1 MSSDLPRLQTC
12 PICGKEL
19 HGHRYALLASI
30 VDNAKDRCRVDKFLN
45 HIKTRTWSEILRL
58 EEWQG
63 DSDVILLYA
72 IRCPTSILA
81 LILVRSPFE
90 LYDDD
95 HVVWIESL
103 TTEASS
109 TLKAA
114 TERLNWKP
122 LP

>member
-1 MSSDLPRLQTC
+1 MSSDLPQLQTC

-19 HGHRYALLASI
+19 RGHRYALLASV
-30 VDNAKDRCRVDKFLN
+30 VDNARDRSRVDKFLN
-45 HIKTRTWSEILRL
+45 DIKTRTWSEVLRL

-72 IRCPTSILA
+72 IKCSSSILA

-95 HVVWIESL
+95 HVVWIETL
-103 TTEASS
+103 TTEESS
-109 TLKAA
+109 TLNAA
-114 TERLNWKP
+114 TERRNWKP

>member
-19 HGHRYALLASI
+19 RGHRYARLASI
-30 VDNAKDRCRVDKFLN
+30 VDNARDRSRVDKFLN
-45 HIKTRTWSEILRL
+45 DIKTRTWSEVLRL
-58 EEWQG
+58 QEWQG

-72 IRCPTSILA
+72 IKCPTSILA
-81 LILVRSPFE
+81 SILVRSPFE

-103 TTEASS
+103 TPAESS
-109 TLKAA
+109 TL
-114 TERLNWKP
+114 
-122 LP
+122 